1 MQSGQRVAI
10 GGMIV
15 SGVLAVVKIAAG
27 LWGHSTAVVADGL
40 ESAADVFASGFVLLG
55 LTLAAIPADENH
67 PYGHGRVEIL
77 SGLLIGLV
85 LTAGGAVICYG
96 SLDRIGRS
104 SQPVSQ
110 FVIWPLI
117 ISFLA
122 KSTLSAVKFRYGH
135 KLKSSALTADAWN
148 DAMDTLSAT

>member
-1 MQSGQRVAI
+1 MWTGQRIAL
-10 GGMIV
+10 GGMLV
-15 SGVLAVVKIAAG
+15 SGALAVLKIYAG
-27 LWGHSTAVVADGL
+27 LAGHSTAVVADGL
-40 ESAADVFASGFVLLG
+40 ESAADVFASGLVLFG
-55 LTLAAIPADENH
+55 LTVAAKPADAEH
-67 PYGHGRVEIL
+67 PYGHGRVETL

-85 LTAGGAVICYG
+85 LTAGGALICYG